1 MSLKSRDSRAKA
13 QSPYLVF
20 FLKLWFR
27 LSNRIVQN
35 GLRSGWENKL
45 RSGYAVKKY
54 MSFLLLTSV
63 YLIINTGC
71 TREIFVYDEKDRVI
85 GNYIIK
91 GKTESIDINY
101 KFSRIEGLDKITEL
115 KELNLAYSRTSII
128 NGRN

>member
-1 MSLKSRDSRAKA
+1 M
-13 QSPYLVF
+13 
-20 FLKLWFR
+20 
-27 LSNRIVQN
+27 
-35 GLRSGWENKL
+35 
-45 RSGYAVKKY
+45 KKY